1 MILRREGTL
10 KAGDRILSVDGVV
23 LHSATLSDALTV
35 LTQCGQESLIQIEYD
50 VSIMGELLQ
59 FHLFQMLTEW
69 KFHMSFWILS
79 IVVTVC

>member
-50 VSIMGELLQ
+50 ISIMGELLQ
-59 FHLFQMLTEW
+59 FHLFQMLTE
-69 KFHMSFWILS
+69 
-79 IVVTVC
+79 